1 MLGSVLDPGRHQLE
15 FCGGSAEA
23 IKRVREHVID
33 VVVTDA
39 ATSVNEDLALVGE
52 LHEVRPGVKMIV
64 LAPAASQA
72 DVVEAIR
79 ANVFASFTHPLDY
92 AEVASMARTALG
104 ASDWHDA
111 IQVTSGL
118 PHWLAVSGGGDAS
131 LGVARARE
139 RAIH

>member
-1 MLGSVLDPGRHQLE
+1 
-15 FCGGSAEA
+15 
-23 IKRVREHVID
+23 
-33 VVVTDA
+33 
-39 ATSVNEDLALVGE
+39 
-52 LHEVRPGVKMIV
+52 MIV

>member
-52 LHEVRPGVKMIV
+52 LHEVRPGV
-64 LAPAASQA
+64 
-72 DVVEAIR
+72 R
-79 ANVFASFTHPLDY
+79 
-92 AEVASMARTALG
+92 
-104 ASDWHDA
+104 
-111 IQVTSGL
+111 
-118 PHWLAVSGGGDAS
+118 
-131 LGVARARE
+131 
-139 RAIH
+139 